1 MKLSLSQLE
10 ARCPAYRDIKALNLD
25 CLGLHDAENLDKCL
39 RLEYAS
45 LRFNALQD
53 LGPFARLKGLWVLD
67 LQQNNVVSLE
77 PLGALVVLGALVLT
91 SNPLTL
97 ESLQTL
103 KGLHLLSLE
112 VSGLPT
118 YRVAESLP
126 RTFYLGLWT
135 LNGEYLSSR
144 PFLPVKHTTFSPR
157 AQEVLDIANESNLD
171 LRERRKFEYL
181 AKDLD
186 LCSELQGQMTF
197 GGTDLSKG
205 RGQRFPQ
212 FQLQTWQG
220 QSLEIRRNLAVF
232 CNLYL
237 EGLCGE
243 QVFKMVVAAVSRDIA
258 PRLLSELKPHQL
270 LGLAL
275 LLGSSQGLTLLDLA
289 RDFHMT
295 QARLQNRG
303 KMVNRESAPDHTPG
317 RGDRIRELCRE
328 GLDIAERCKLTFREE
343 PRLKQ
348 TVPLR
353 ALFSTMRLFAELPFS
368 KDNGSLSG
376 GASVRSMGPIRMLAS
391 TQPSLPVS
399 SRLPPIESGTFLTSL
414 APMPRSLSGS
424 ELHPVKRRYDYFEA
438 HKDLLPPLPQ
448 RKVCRPKLSVL
459 GRPAGVAER
468 ETCSN
473 HVEHLTRVYNRD
485 FTPWVPYLLY
495 PQFPTRRDQF
505 CVNYGQILVCA
516 TQRLHPETTQSTD
529 DLGPRL
535 DVGPVQTV

>member
-1 MKLSLSQLE
+1 MKLSQSQLE
-10 ARCPAYRDIKALNLD
+10 ARCPAYRDIRALNLD
-25 CLGLHDAENLDKCL
+25 CLGLHNAENLDKCL

-53 LGPFARLKGLWVLD
+53 LGPFGRLRALWVLD
-67 LQQNNVVSLE
+67 LQQNSVVSLE
-77 PLGALVVLGALVLT
+77 PLGSLVVLGTLVLT
-91 SNPLTL
+91 SNPLSL
-97 ESLQTL
+97 EGLQTL

-112 VSGLPT
+112 VSGLPA
-118 YRVAESLP
+118 YKVAELLP
-126 RTFYLGLWT
+126 RTSYLGLWT
-135 LNGEYLSSR
+135 LNGEYLSAR
-144 PFLPVKHTTFSPR
+144 PFMPAKHTAFCPR

-181 AKDLD
+181 TKDLD
-186 LCSELQGQMTF
+186 LCSELQAQMTF

-212 FQLQTWQG
+212 FRLQIWQG
-220 QSLEIRRNLAVF
+220 QSLETRRSLAVF

-237 EGLCGE
+237 EGMCGE
-243 QVFKMVVAAVSRDIA
+243 QVFKMVVAALGRDIA
-258 PRLLSELKPHQL
+258 PRLLSELKPHHL

-295 QARLQNRG
+295 QARLQKQG
-303 KMVNRESAPDHTPG
+303 KMVNRESAPDHTPN

-376 GASVRSMGPIRMLAS
+376 SASVRSLGPIRVLAT
-391 TQPSLPVS
+391 TQPSLPVY
-399 SRLPPIESGTFLTSL
+399 SRLPSLDSGTFLTSL

-424 ELHPVKRRYDYFEA
+424 ELQPAKRRYDYFEA

-448 RKVCRPKLSVL
+448 RKVCRPKFSVL
-459 GRPAGVAER
+459 GRPAGATER
-468 ETCSN
+468 ENCGSQ
-473 HVEHLTRVYNRD
+473 VEHLTRVYNRD
-485 FTPWVPYLLY
+485 FTPWVSYLLY

-505 CVNYGQILVCA
+505 CLNYGQILVRS
-516 TQRLHPETTQSTD
+516 TQRLYPETEQSPGAI
-529 DLGPRL
+529 GPRL
-535 DVGPVQTV
+535 DV